1 MQRTH
6 TMDFSSQQ
14 TCLGWWWGVTFI
26 STVKMP
32 AGISS
37 RAVSERKLC
46 VCVWG
51 GGSAHM
57 EIDQCAVTVHLV

>member
-1 MQRTH
+1 M
-6 TMDFSSQQ
+6 FG
-14 TCLGWWWGVTFI
+14 LLLVVVVGGGVMFI

-37 RAVSERKLC
+37 RRVSERKRGGWVGVG
-46 VCVWG
+46 VC
-51 GGSAHM
+51 M